1 LGREAGPIALWC
13 GKKRPL
19 RPVGDNDAMAQ
30 ILFPFAGGLGLFLI
44 GMMLLSQ
51 GLVGFAGGAL
61 QRALARFTGNPWRAF
76 ATGTLVTML
85 VQSSTATTVT
95 LIGFV
100 SAGLVNASQ
109 AVGVLLG
116 ASLGNT
122 ATGWIVAGLGL
133 KISLGYYTMP
143 LIGLGAFLRL
153 LGRGRVPD
161 LGLALA
167 GFGLMF
173 TGLDTLSTGMQALAA
188 VVDLASLPVGG
199 TGARLAVMLVGLG
212 LTAVMQSST
221 AAIATTLTALH
232 GNVISFEQAASL
244 VVGAAIGTTLT
255 GVISAIGGT
264 VHAKRTALAYV
275 LFNAGA
281 GLIAIVLLPWF
292 LDAIAWLNGYAGLE
306 AGASSLAAF
315 HTLFIAVGVLL
326 FLPVATPFS
335 RWIARLVPD
344 VAHAATAHLDAS
356 VLSLPDVALEA
367 SERALERLAD
377 EALELLE
384 ARLKDRQG
392 ADIAS
397 RLRTLDQDIDRVYD
411 FVGRIPVATDDEAS
425 AASRIAQLHAIDHL
439 MRLRTHL
446 HDLFQARVRLSAPD
460 YDWAAG
466 HMQRIVD
473 GARQGLRAHELA
485 SCLDGLAVEA
495 AGLTAESAQRRQDA
509 LRMVPMGRV
518 SAAEALHRADTYRWI
533 ERSAHHV
540 WRMCHYLAQGRSEP
554 GVGTPLSHPPLDTE
568 TPAATS
574 PSP

>member
-1 LGREAGPIALWC
+1 MM
-13 GKKRPL
+13 
-19 RPVGDNDAMAQ
+19 D

-61 QRALARFTGNPWRAF
+61 QRALTRFTGSPARAF
-76 ATGTLVTML
+76 ASGTLVTML

-100 SAGLVNASQ
+100 SAGLIGASQ

-143 LIGLGAFLRL
+143 LIGIGAFLKL
-153 LGRGRVPD
+153 LGRGRVTE

-173 TGLDTLSTGMQALAA
+173 TGLDSLSRSMQALST
-188 VVDLASLPVGG
+188 VFNLASLPVGG
-199 TGARLAVMLVGLG
+199 YGARLAVMLVGLTM
-212 LTAVMQSST
+212 TAIMQSSS

-232 GNVISFEQAASL
+232 GAVINFDQAAAL
-244 VVGAAIGTTLT
+244 VVGAAIGTTFT

-281 GLIAIVLLPWF
+281 GIIAIVLLPLF
-292 LDAIAWLNGYAGLE
+292 HAAIDWLNAHAGLD

-326 FLPVATPFS
+326 FLPVAGPFS
-335 RWIARLVPD
+335 RWIERLLPE
-344 VAHAATAHLDAS
+344 VASAATARLDAS
-356 VLSLPDVALEA
+356 LLSLPDVALEA
-367 SERALERLAD
+367 SERALEQLAGQ
-377 EALELLE
+377 ALELFE
-384 ARLKDRQG
+384 ARLHDRQDDDME
-392 ADIAS
+392 A
-397 RLRTLDQDIDRVYD
+397 RLRALDHDIDRVYE
-411 FVGRIPVATDDEAS
+411 FVGRIQLAPDDAAS

-439 MRLRTHL
+439 LRLCTRL
-446 HDLFQARVRLSAPD
+446 HDLLQAGARLSEPD
-460 YDWAAG
+460 YAWAAG
-466 HMQRIVD
+466 YGQRIID
-473 GARQGLRAHELA
+473 AARRGLAEREL
-485 SCLDGLAVEA
+485 SLCLDQLSLEAV
-495 AGLTAESAQRRQDA
+495 GLTAEAAQRRQDA
-509 LRMVPMGRV
+509 LRLVPMGR
-518 SAAEALHRADTYRWI
+518 SGASDALHRTDTYRWI
-533 ERSAHHV
+533 ERSAHHI
-540 WRMCHYLAQGRSEP
+540 WRMCHYLAQGRVTHDRKGSIE
-554 GVGTPLSHPPLDTE
+554 TLAHPPLEAEAGLEAPVTQD
-568 TPAATS
+568 
-574 PSP
+574 